1 MQQSGLMHR
10 FLLTRFLHRRHTA
23 AVIAFRPD
31 GNLQRQHCILFS
43 RQKQIVFP
51 AKTNCFSAENKLFFQ
66 QKQTVFSGKTRV
78 TRKTQEDDER
88 PSHVFFHSQHK
99 KNRLNC
105 Q

>member
-43 RQKQIVFP
+43 RQKQ
-51 AKTNCFSAENKLFFQ
+51 
-66 QKQTVFSGKTRV
+66 TVFSGKQGLQEKHKKMMRGHLMFFFIHSIKKIG
-78 TRKTQEDDER
+78 RIANETQE
-88 PSHVFFHSQHK
+88 SCNFAA
-99 KNRLNC
+99 C
-105 Q
+105 